1 MTFLP
6 KKCSLIVREVKYI
19 GHIVSLEGVQAEPDK
34 IYKVKNWPIP
44 TNPIQVRSLKG
55 FVGYCRKFIQNFSR
69 LRVPLLYD
77 GYR

>member
-34 IYKVKNWPIP
+34 IYKVKKLAHTDKPY
-44 TNPIQVRSLKG
+44 TS
-55 FVGYCRKFIQNFSR
+55 
-69 LRVPLLYD
+69 
-77 GYR
+77 